1 MLQFL
6 GFHFSLRDPIEGMD
20 HKEFYKLN
28 AKYKFSL
35 AMENG
40 LCPDYMTEKLW
51 RPFHLGSVPIIL
63 GSPKVKVS
71 YFKRK
76 KSSHL
81 MS

>member
-1 MLQFL
+1 ME
-6 GFHFSLRDPIEGMD
+6 HND
-20 HKEFYKLN
+20 FYKLN
-28 AKYKFSL
+28 ARYKFSL

-71 YFKRK
+71 TVG
-76 KSSHL
+76 SAIL
-81 MS
+81 